1 MLDIFYLQEL
11 WFLDHCSEQGW
22 QCQEGKAL
30 RWKSFL
36 TFEKT
41 FFLLLSYLRYSLYFS
56 FIPFLLLSYLRYLSF
71 LWTSLLTAFIPAMGA
86 MVDDHNPL
94 TGEDFLTFLVP
105 FSNELWAWVLL
116 SVLIAS
122 KIHFKLHS
130 PFQDLPTTPMWRS
143 WSPTTSLP
151 TRCISKAQFGGK
163 QDWF

>member
-1 MLDIFYLQEL
+1 MLDIFLSSGAMVSGSLL
-11 WFLDHCSEQGW
+11 WTRLAMSRGESAQVEIFFDIW
-22 QCQEGKAL
+22 
-30 RWKSFL
+30 
-36 TFEKT
+36 KT

-105 FSNELWAWVLL
+105 FSNELWAWALL

-122 KIHFKLHS
+122 KIHFK
-130 PFQDLPTTPMWRS
+130 PFSGPSDYSDVAELVPDHKLANPVHQ
-143 WSPTTSLP
+143 
-151 TRCISKAQFGGK
+151 
-163 QDWF
+163 

>member
-1 MLDIFYLQEL
+1 MVSGSLLWTRLAMSRGESAQVEIFFDI
-11 WFLDHCSEQGW
+11 W
-22 QCQEGKAL
+22 
-30 RWKSFL
+30 
-36 TFEKT
+36 KT

-105 FSNELWAWVLL
+105 FSNELWAWALL

-130 PFQDLPTTPMWRS
+130 PFQDLPTTPTWPS

-151 TRCISKAQFGGK
+151 TRCISKAQFG

>member
-36 TFEKT
+36 IFEKHSSCCFHT
-41 FFLLLSYLRYSLYFS
+41 LDTLYTFLLYLSYCFH
-56 FIPFLLLSYLRYLSF
+56 IYLRYLSF

-130 PFQDLPTTPMWRS
+130 PFQDLPTTPMWPS

-151 TRCISKAQFGGK
+151 TRCISKAQFG